1 MPRLGGAS
9 AWQTDTHSQKSALP
23 PQIKYLR
30 VRARARASW
39 RRRQEIQ
46 LYIPERSRSWPG
58 DRKALFT
65 ARITIREE
73 VLGGGREV

>member
-1 MPRLGGAS
+1 MANRYTFTEICTSS
-9 AWQTDTHSQKSALP
+9 ANKVPA
-23 PQIKYLR
+23 
-30 VRARARASW
+30 RARARASW